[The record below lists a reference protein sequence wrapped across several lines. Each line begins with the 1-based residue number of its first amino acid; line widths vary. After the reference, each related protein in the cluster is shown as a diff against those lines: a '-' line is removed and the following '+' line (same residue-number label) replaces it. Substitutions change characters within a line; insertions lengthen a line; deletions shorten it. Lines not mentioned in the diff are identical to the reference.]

1 MIVLDTT
8 VLSDLMHSQTQARVV
23 DWLDRQPAESIW
35 RTALNVCGQRK
46 ALGVK
51 TVSPKRSAALKWTVF
66 KVISTSARPF
76 KAVSSTIS
84 KEPGRGR
91 CARSRRSPPRRSD
104 RCAPTRVVP
113 PGVRQGLAR
122 CCRPLVESGY
132 AFAATTVTDHA
143 GYRSLQACQRH
154 LGTLMLVSADGF
166 APRQATAR
174 VALWR
179 VARVLPGVRGRIEPD
194 IESTR

>member
-46 ALGVK
+46 APGVK

-122 CCRPLVESGY
+122 CCRPLAESGY
-132 AFAATTVTDHA
+132 AFAATTDRFRHRPGAARRHPSARTLAVNRPITDVA
-143 GYRSLQACQRH
+143 PELTA
-154 LGTLMLVSADGF
+154 LPTDLFDGLIG
-166 APRQATAR
+166 Q
-174 VALWR
+174 
-179 VARVLPGVRGRIEPD
+179 
-194 IESTR
+194 